1 MVSGGWAAGD
11 YCWHIMGGMIEGG
24 QVLIG
29 DGRPREVYEDRVYGP
44 LSRDPLMECEE
55 IIQF

>member
-29 DGRPREVYEDRVYGP
+29 DGREVYEDRIYGP